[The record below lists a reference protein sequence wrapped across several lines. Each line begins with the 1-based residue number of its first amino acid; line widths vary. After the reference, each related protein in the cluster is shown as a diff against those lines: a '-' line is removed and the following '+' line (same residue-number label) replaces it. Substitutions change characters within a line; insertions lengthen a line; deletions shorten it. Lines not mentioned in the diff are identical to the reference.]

1 MGRVSLAQGQLGRG
15 QWKRE
20 KRVGMQGAHRSAFK
34 RSVHLTKVKLMKFDV
49 LNDTFMTS
57 EPNRPSNMYL
67 YGPTYLPGNDSF

>member
-1 MGRVSLAQGQLGRG
+1 MEEGKRG
-15 QWKRE
+15 GYARCT
-20 KRVGMQGAHRSAFK
+20 RSAFK
-34 RSVHLTKVKLMKFDV
+34 RSVRLTKVKLMKVDV